1 MRARSVEELQVYQK
15 ALIAADEISA
25 ILKRESFRSDW
36 RLRAQLGGSS
46 ESVPALIAEG
56 FSQKTDR
63 HFAELLYRSRGE
75 GSETRTHLRAAR
87 TRDHISSRP
96 GTANV
101 DLQRDRKNADWPD
114 QTLASGRSPSS
125 WLIGDP
131 RDQRLATND

>member
-1 MRARSVEELQVYQK
+1 MKTALSAAMRARSVEELQVYQK
-15 ALIAADEISA
+15 TLIAADEISA

-75 GSETRTHLRAAR
+75 SSETRTHLRAAR
-87 TRDHISSRP
+87 TRDHISSK
-96 GTANV
+96 
-101 DLQRDRKNADWPD
+101 DLEQLTSIFNEIEKMLTGLIKHLHREDRRVR
-114 QTLASGRSPSS
+114 G
-125 WLIGDP
+125 
-131 RDQRLATND
+131 